1 MIDEQ
6 IKTLKQKGLTRTIC
20 QIDILYD
27 EDGHRCG
34 MAHIVKTENDLELL
48 ALLGY
53 IKTIEHLTIDDLNY
67 PYEEEEK

>member
-1 MIDEQ
+1 MMDDQ
-6 IKTLKQKGLTRTIC
+6 IKELKEKGLTRTIC
-20 QIDILYD
+20 QIDVLYD
-27 EDGHRCG
+27 EEGHRCG

-67 PYEEEEK
+67 SEGEEN